1 MFSVS
6 GPRVDEGDT
15 TSDSVVNVEA
25 FVETQSSYILS
36 KGTDLELTRVFNK
49 TGVTYKVLLVAYNL
63 VMLLITLKYDE

>member
-1 MFSVS
+1 
-6 GPRVDEGDT
+6 
-15 TSDSVVNVEA
+15 VVNVEA

-63 VMLLITLKYDE
+63 VMPLIELKYDE